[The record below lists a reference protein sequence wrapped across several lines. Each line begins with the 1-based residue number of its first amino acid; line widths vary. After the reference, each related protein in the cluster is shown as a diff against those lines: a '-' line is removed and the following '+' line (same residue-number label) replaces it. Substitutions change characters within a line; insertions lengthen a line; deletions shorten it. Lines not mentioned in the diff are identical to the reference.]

1 MGDSR
6 KAPLPSGSVLP
17 VLHTCYV
24 GRTEYCGWQLPGRF
38 RPRDL
43 SSVPHFNPPD
53 FSKPLLAAAPDARF
67 VAAPADGVLPEGF
80 FSTTNLPTYVRIGG
94 EWKLPREPRMD
105 SALVLDADGVLWV
118 REGRRVLKGE
128 QVAVGE
134 AEDGRDGIYVHATA
148 FMEEVGADGEFKFM
162 VSEVSRE
169 KPIDYA
175 LMAKILVDEREGGGY
190 PIWVAG
196 PALVHSRARNDMVWF
211 IQNGFV
217 GALLAGNA
225 VAVHDIEASI
235 FGTTLGLS
243 GDGKATQGGH
253 GLHMR
258 AINKV
263 RAAGSIAAA
272 VANGT
277 IRDGIMHACVT
288 TNTPFVL
295 TGSIRDDGPLP
306 EVITDAVASQDAM
319 RAHAVKSTMAI
330 LIATA
335 LHAIATGNM
344 LPAFVMQPD
353 GSLRELATICVDSAE
368 FVVSKLKDR
377 GTHQAFGV
385 VTNAQDFMHILRLYV
400 EREIDQRRIAAA
412 SPADRAVAAAR

>member
-1 MGDSR
+1 MTFS
-6 KAPLPSGSVLP
+6 
-17 VLHTCYV
+17 H
-24 GRTEYCGWQLPGRF
+24 
-38 RPRDL
+38 
-43 SSVPHFNPPD
+43 PD
-53 FSKPLLAAAPDARF
+53 FSAPALAAAPDARF
-67 VAAPADGVLPEGF
+67 VPAPADGVLPDGF
-80 FSTTNLPTYVRIGG
+80 FSTTNLPTYVKVGG
-94 EWKLPREPRMD
+94 AWRMPREPRMD
-105 SALVLDADGVLWV
+105 SALVLEREGTLWV
-118 REGRRVLKGE
+118 REGRRLKKGDR
-128 QVAVGE
+128 VAIGTH
-134 AEDGRDGIYVHATA
+134 EDGREGIYVHTAA
-148 FMEEVGADGEFKFM
+148 FMGDVESDTEFKFM
-162 VSEVSRE
+162 TSEVSRE

-175 LMAKILVDEREGGGY
+175 LMARILIDERDRGGY
-190 PIWVAG
+190 PIWVVG
-196 PALVHSRARNDMVWF
+196 PALVHSRARADMTWF

-217 GALLAGNA
+217 GAMLAGNA

-235 FGTTLGLS
+235 FGTTLGMS
-243 GDGKATQGGH
+243 GRGEATQGGH

-272 VANGT
+272 VADGT

-306 EVITDAVASQDAM
+306 DVITDAVAGQDAM
-319 RAHAVKSTMAI
+319 RRHAVKATMAI

-344 LPAFVMQPD
+344 LPAFVTETD
-353 GSLRELATICVDSAE
+353 GSLRELATICVDSSE

-385 VTNAQDFMHILRLYV
+385 VTNAQDFMHILRLYA
-400 EREIDQRRIAAA
+400 ERELDQRRAAMPAPRDLA
-412 SPADRAVAAAR
+412 SAR

>member
-1 MGDSR
+1 V
-6 KAPLPSGSVLP
+6 PS
-17 VLHTCYV
+17 
-24 GRTEYCGWQLPGRF
+24 
-38 RPRDL
+38 
-43 SSVPHFNPPD
+43 FNAPD
-53 FSKPLLAAAPDARF
+53 FTKPTLAAAPDAQF
-67 VAAPADGVLPEGF
+67 APAPADGVLPENF
-80 FSTTNLPTYVRIGG
+80 FSTTNLPTYVRVGG
-94 EWKLPREPRMD
+94 KWRLPHEPRMD
-105 SALVLDADGVLWV
+105 SALVLDPAGELWI
-118 REGRRVLKGE
+118 REGRRVKKGDRI
-128 QVAVGE
+128 AVGT
-134 AEDGRDGIYVHATA
+134 AEDGREGIYVHAGA
-148 FMEEVGADGEFKFM
+148 FMEEVGPDGEFKFM
-162 VSEVSRE
+162 SSEVSRE

-175 LMAKILVDEREGGGY
+175 LMASILVDERDGGGY

-235 FGTTLGLS
+235 FGTTLGMS
-243 GDGKATQGGH
+243 GAGKATQGGH

-272 VANGT
+272 VADGT
-277 IRDGIMHACVT
+277 ITDGIMHACVT

-306 EVITDAVASQDAM
+306 EVITDAIAAQDAM
-319 RAHAVKSTMAI
+319 RVHAIKATMAI

-344 LPAFVMQPD
+344 LPAFVTEAD
-353 GSLRELATICVDSAE
+353 GTLRELATICVDSAE

-400 EREIDQRRIAAA
+400 EREMDQRRTALTAEHAVVA
-412 SPADRAVAAAR
+412 SR